1 MKRKLTTARHRNLPA
16 HCPSELAGAVMALV
30 VLTSTTLPLP
40 AHTPIT
46 TRYRF
51 DPDVRAVL
59 EKHCVRC
66 HSPGGPTPMSLR
78 THKETRPWA
87 ESIKEQLLERNMP
100 PLFVEHGSVRVQ
112 NGSPLTAREL
122 DVLVD
127 WASGGA
133 PEGSPRVQSKSE
145 AAIKESSPSPG
156 VADPAGDAEPT
167 RAPVEPDTEWT
178 VSEFRDFMRPVDQ
191 DKTELRVS
199 HRTQFDDT
207 VYLAGWSL
215 ESAPRWLRSASLW
228 IEGSRTAGVDSRKDS
243 FLGSWVAGDE
253 PFLFPRDSGFKVHAG
268 LTLRVDAR
276 YKRTWLLRSRKL
288 EPRTRLRL
296 RLTKRPPR
304 QRVISVS
311 VPLETREAALLA
323 ADATAL
329 AFFPS
334 APDAG
339 KLLLE
344 HEASPRVLL
353 DLFRVS
359 EEWPVMYRFTTAEP
373 LTGRLVWQ
381 PEGQPTGAAVGGYAL
396 YVTDR

>member
-1 MKRKLTTARHRNLPA
+1 MKRKRTTARHRNLPA

-100 PLFVEHGSVRVQ
+100 PLFVEHGSVRVR

-133 PEGSPRVQSKSE
+133 PEGSPRTRSKSG
-145 AAIKESSPSPG
+145 AAIEETSPSPG
-156 VADPAGDAEPT
+156 DTDPPGGAEGPAAEL
-167 RAPVEPDTEWT
+167 RVF
-178 VSEFRDFMRPVDQ
+178 EFRGFLSPADQ
-191 DKTELRVS
+191 DKTELQVS
-199 HRTQFDDT
+199 HRVQFYRT
-207 VYLAGWSL
+207 RYATEWSL
-215 ESAPRWLRSASLW
+215 ESDPQWLRSAVLW
-228 IEGSRTAGVDSRKDS
+228 IEDALTGGVDRRTIETDI

-253 PFLFPRDSGFKVHAG
+253 PFLFPRDAAFELHPGS
-268 LTLRVDAR
+268 TIRVDAR
-276 YKRTWLLRSRKL
+276 YKRTWLLRSKKL
-288 EPRTRLRL
+288 DPRTRLRM
-296 RLTKRPPR
+296 RFVPR
-304 QRVISVS
+304 APSRSVISVA
-311 VPLETREAALLA
+311 VPPAKRDAALLA
-323 ADATAL
+323 ADTTAL

-344 HEASPRVLL
+344 HEATQRVLL
-353 DLFRVS
+353 DLYRVS

-381 PEGQPTGAAVGGYAL
+381 PEGQATGAAVGGYAL